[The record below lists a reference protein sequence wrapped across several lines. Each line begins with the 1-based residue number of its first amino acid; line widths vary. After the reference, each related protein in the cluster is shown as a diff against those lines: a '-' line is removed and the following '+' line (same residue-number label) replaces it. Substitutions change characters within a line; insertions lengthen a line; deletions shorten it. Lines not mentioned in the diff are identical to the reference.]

1 MIIDHVK
8 NFEQIAL
15 LGALIFLAIVL
26 SILSPTFL
34 TSINIMNLLRQASLV
49 GITSLGLAI
58 IILSG
63 EIDLSVGSM
72 QAAVGVLVVF
82 LINRT
87 GSLVLGIVA
96 GLGLGLIVGIIIAT
110 IVTQGR
116 VNSLIATLAML
127 AIIRGL
133 TLIATEAASIQN
145 YVKAFTYIGV
155 GYMGS
160 VPIPVVV
167 FVILSIFVY
176 YLLNKTIFGRNLYA
190 VGGNSDAARLS
201 GINVVKYKYIAFVI
215 GGLFTSLAAIILSAR
230 LNSGQPQAGVGFELQ
245 VVSAVI
251 LGGVSLSGGRGTLS
265 GVLIGVLILSMLSNG
280 LVLLNV
286 SSFWQEV
293 ARGIV
298 LITAVFMDERRKQGF
313 NRKLLSS

>member
-1 MIIDHVK
+1 
-8 NFEQIAL
+8 
-15 LGALIFLAIVL
+15 
-26 SILSPTFL
+26 
-34 TSINIMNLLRQASLV
+34 
-49 GITSLGLAI
+49 
-58 IILSG
+58 
-63 EIDLSVGSM
+63 
-72 QAAVGVLVVF
+72 
-82 LINRT
+82 
-87 GSLVLGIVA
+87 VLGIVA